1 VSPWTIAKRTF
12 ANNLYRL
19 TVPTAPQM
27 ALLLVLPL
35 PLVFKAWA
43 SSSLVWIV
51 MSQELHRQA
60 HMARPQGY
68 ARVLQACG
76 IAISR
81 KEHGLHHSS
90 PFEGH
95 YGIVSGLWN
104 STLDNSLFFRRLE
117 AAVYRFNGVEPI
129 SWQLDPKLKEEALSL

>member
-1 VSPWTIAKRTF
+1 
-12 ANNLYRL
+12 
-19 TVPTAPQM
+19 M

-35 PLVFKAWA
+35 PLIFKAWA
-43 SSSLVWIV
+43 ASALFWIV

-60 HMARPQGY
+60 HMARPQAY
-68 ARVLQACG
+68 ACVLQSFG

-104 STLDNSLFFRRLE
+104 TLLDESLFFRRLE
-117 AAVYRFNGVEPI
+117 AAIFRYNGVEPI
-129 SWQLDPKLKEEALSL
+129 SWGLDPKVKEEALSL